1 MTTISMAKLRDHVE
15 ARKREIGWV
24 DDDAATD
31 ALRNKGGNRTPEKRA
46 ALARIDAR
54 AIAIGKKPTRS
65 YY

>member
-24 DDDAATD
+24 DDDASTD
-31 ALRNKGGNRTPEKRA
+31 ALRNKGDNRTPEKRDS
-46 ALARIDAR
+46 LARIDAR
-54 AIAIGKKPTRS
+54 AIAAGKKPTRS

>member
-24 DDDAATD
+24 DDDASTD

-46 ALARIDAR
+46 SLARIDAR
-54 AIAIGKKPTRS
+54 AIAAGKKPTRS

>member
-15 ARKREIGWV
+15 AKKREIGWV
-24 DDDAATD
+24 DDDTSTD
-31 ALRNKGGNRTPEKRA
+31 ALRNKGGNRTSEKRA

-54 AIAIGKKPTRS
+54 AIAAGKNPTRS